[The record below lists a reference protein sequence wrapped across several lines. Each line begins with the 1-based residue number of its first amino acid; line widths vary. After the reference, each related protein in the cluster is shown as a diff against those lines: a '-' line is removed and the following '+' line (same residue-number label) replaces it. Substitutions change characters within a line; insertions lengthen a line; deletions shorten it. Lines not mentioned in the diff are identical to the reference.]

1 MELGRSSSSQL
12 PGRCTSESAASARAG
27 STAANGRYSNREDE
41 GTNHRNDRPALGF
54 CQGMTERQKVTTA
67 KLLAIIESEFTQ
79 LFGRSV
85 REYMP
90 RVRLHARAG
99 EPNWNAEISGDIGI
113 SVLGPFLVALDR
125 VKSQYDLEDDDRERL
140 IARR

>member
-1 MELGRSSSSQL
+1 
-12 PGRCTSESAASARAG
+12 
-27 STAANGRYSNREDE
+27 
-41 GTNHRNDRPALGF
+41 
-54 CQGMTERQKVTTA
+54 MTERQKVTTA

-140 IARR
+140 VARR